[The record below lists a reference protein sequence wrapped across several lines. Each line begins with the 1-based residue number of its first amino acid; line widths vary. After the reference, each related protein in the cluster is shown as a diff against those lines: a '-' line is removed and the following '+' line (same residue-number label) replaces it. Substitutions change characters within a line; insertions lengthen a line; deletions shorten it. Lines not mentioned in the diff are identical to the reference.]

1 MSDSQ
6 GCPLNLCVPMG
17 YQKPLFLRLTIDFF
31 NFGFISVHESYLRI
45 YRNDKMSDIVRM
57 YPVPSQKN
65 DTIFTSFLNNF
76 LDFQKSTFVRGKRLE
91 ILSSI
96 ILPCGYVRSHKKCG
110 PNRFSR
116 FDVYWTQ
123 KHTHIP
129 QTPRKAKYVYRNGL
143 ENNLRN
149 LTLKEGS
156 QGSLKTTS
164 TVPLMPEN
172 YVCSPVN
179 T

>member
-1 MSDSQ
+1 MFPWVIRNPCFYDWQLISST
-6 GCPLNLCVPMG
+6 LVLSLCM
-17 YQKPLFLRLTIDFF
+17 KATW
-31 NFGFISVHESYLRI
+31 GFIEMIKWVILSECIPCQARKTILYLL
-45 YRNDKMSDIVRM
+45 
-57 YPVPSQKN
+57 Q
-65 DTIFTSFLNNF
+65 SFLNNF

-164 TVPLMPEN
+164 TVPLIPEN

-179 T
+179 TWKLLL